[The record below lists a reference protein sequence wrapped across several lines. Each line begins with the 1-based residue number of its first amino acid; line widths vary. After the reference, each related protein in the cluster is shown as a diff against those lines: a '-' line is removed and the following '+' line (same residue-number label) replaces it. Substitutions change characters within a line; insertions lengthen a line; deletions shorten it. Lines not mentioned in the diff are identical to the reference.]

1 MSLDIIFA
9 EFGDRS
15 KANQKWEN
23 SIGRLHPTYEGV
35 KEYFPEANIICYTD
49 DVTIGTL
56 TSFIIFF
63 NAKEESLSGHETLTI
78 SAPAS

>member
-35 KEYFPEANIICYTD
+35 KEYFPEANIICYT
-49 DVTIGTL
+49 
-56 TSFIIFF
+56 
-63 NAKEESLSGHETLTI
+63 ETFDT
-78 SAPAS
+78 